1 VITSSNVKDYL
12 KSKIDGVDRWYSGSL
27 RSNDVKGI
35 CVYSKPSMGTNKV
48 CVGGLEN
55 TSTFIQGYS
64 VLIHWTKN
72 TIETELK
79 SMEIYNALW
88 GQNPVINGHRVIK
101 IDLRDANP
109 IGLGV
114 DDNGIYEYVINF
126 DILYE
131 R

>member
-1 VITSSNVKDYL
+1 
-12 KSKIDGVDRWYSGSL
+12 
-27 RSNDVKGI
+27 
-35 CVYSKPSMGTNKV
+35 
-48 CVGGLEN
+48 
-55 TSTFIQGYS
+55 
-64 VLIHWTKN
+64 
-72 TIETELK
+72 
-79 SMEIYNALW
+79 MEIYNALW